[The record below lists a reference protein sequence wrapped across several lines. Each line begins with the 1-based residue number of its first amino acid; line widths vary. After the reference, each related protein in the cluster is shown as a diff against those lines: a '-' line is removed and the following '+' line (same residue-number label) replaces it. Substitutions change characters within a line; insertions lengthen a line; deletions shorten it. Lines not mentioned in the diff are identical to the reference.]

1 MKKKKRITGTLQ
13 KMVNIG
19 AETEQGAIKK
29 GMQLYRTGEI
39 ILYAEDMI
47 DVNFDTID

>member
-1 MKKKKRITGTLQ
+1 MKYKIEITETLQ
-13 KMVNIG
+13 KMINID
-19 AETEQGAIKK
+19 AETEQEAIKK
-29 GMQLYRTGEI
+29 AMQLYRTGEI